1 MMPLPCVHDCAMPSL
16 YVSSSACV
24 SVSRESWFLLGSITT
39 DSNRILGNSRTLS
52 SPSIWIILI
61 YTFVNNFAYRILE
74 HMFRIISYNINMY
87 NFFLHESVLDA
98 PSLLAIYIIIIFIII
113 IVIIIIIIIVGAQL

>member
-1 MMPLPCVHDCAMPSL
+1 MPSL

-87 NFFLHESVLDA
+87 NFFYM
-98 PSLLAIYIIIIFIII
+98 SLFWMHLVY
-113 IVIIIIIIIVGAQL
+113 